1 MSDLPRFFFSNEM
14 IEKKHKEL
22 KDNLEKKNE
31 AAKQDLERIAKEKLD
46 NIRDMAKK
54 QMELQKLDGQHKI
67 DEIAKE
73 REIDTL
79 REEKNLEERQ
89 QNEKQVKVST
99 TIQVVEGH
107 YEKVND
113 TKAEIE
119 KLKNENK
126 RMEEEIKTNT
136 TKTKKIEQQINVLTK
151 NIDDN
156 QAKEKQNTKILQKL
170 TEQNAT
176 QEQSNQL
183 REKND
188 LIIVTNELIQTY
200 NDDKDIIVNRV
211 RPKLSE
217 IKNYPNYGPEQ
228 AENDVDEKL
237 KELITKPEDFNTL
250 VEQLKNL
257 IANDEVPSDNK
268 DKLVLLNT
276 KLDLLKEISQLKPF
290 NANYVT
296 IASNAGEGQA
306 MGMPDFTDL
315 GEDIEKI
322 FNAYVLIHIDNK
334 IPLNKYQTCI
344 DAITGYVNKEIDI
357 DKEARSFLELD
368 CERKFGVFNEKFST
382 NISPLL
388 NNILNTDN
396 TCKTVAEL
404 SDVKNDFDNF
414 IDKIVEF
421 FNDVFSNEI
430 KKMWTTTNAAERIK
444 IHLNLIKTILDSMLQ
459 GNQASRTKI
468 AKFKSSVAMISANNN
483 LPDIL
488 TEESNCIV
496 RIDDFEDFIT
506 EYNEAQKTLKTS
518 FEGDSLLKKLY
529 EKLNLFDNFET
540 VHTIQDG
547 SNSINDSH
555 PSNLDEKYTKFL
567 EQQATFRENLTKIID
582 AIKCLNTFIIEKDK
596 ELVAEKK
603 AAAEEK
609 AKEKVAIRLQSVYR
623 EKNTRKQLA
632 AEKAAAEALQAAFRG
647 LKARKKAAK
656 LRQQKEE
663 RKQLE
668 NNAAIKIQTAE
679 RQRKAKET
687 LNNLKQERTRKEQ
700 AAAVIIQSAQ
710 RKKQAYNLSK
720 SISDERAAK
729 AAEKEA
735 AKAAAE
741 AKSAKITEYKTTIE
755 SLQSR
760 ISSLYEFVSKKSE
773 ITVLIN
779 AANSMVTENNY
790 LTNHNTIITTFETKF
805 NTVFETVKTRHDE
818 LQKLALTLKQKLNDY
833 ETNRIQD
840 LPKIN
845 NALLDTSVEATNI
858 DSFKNA
864 ITQYN
869 DFLRNIIGNETKL
882 GKFNGAFE
890 NKPLPSEFWS
900 VASEISLTISVLS
913 EGIRG
918 QYETHVDGLKRLDVD
933 IGNIDFSVITKA
945 GEDYKKL
952 KEPSSSTSET
962 VVDVMQKFISDY
974 SGLESTYNFTVFRDT
989 DFTELANT
997 VAAAAAEKASTDK
1010 AAAAEKPPVCGT
1022 GERDAVARKIGSLP
1036 FHPEQRD
1043 VDCGFAKQILDTISG
1058 HEANH
1063 SHDKIVIFCG
1073 MNFDYY
1079 SNWGKKFFGQDKF
1092 DSLNNIEKIAC
1103 EVNDPRFLL
1112 DNRNVNEM
1120 VLEKSE
1126 NDSITKVNDEWNVIK
1141 TININNNNN
1150 NSPYALQN
1158 FSQAERFDKEMVK
1171 NCLESLIEVP
1181 NIINSYFFK
1190 HYITEQILKEIQTDN
1205 YEDFKNLIKDE
1216 FQTHEGKSEL
1226 ITAYKIIT
1234 YMSEMGIEKFVTL
1247 LVHGTSLIDNLNYN
1261 NLLINFTKL
1270 EYATTKYLHQIS
1282 DPENSNITTITTAQR
1297 NIVQMADDP
1306 TGSLESATLKL
1317 ANIATAR
1324 TTVPINQNAQELKDL
1339 ILETDLKILQSIAD
1353 NESRP
1358 KAKAQEKVFEFLQN
1372 ISIYYNV
1379 HYKNS
1384 FTYNNNNSI
1393 KKFLKIIQH
1402 THNRSDYYS
1411 LFKWNTFLSDNKT
1424 PNQHAWASYRL
1435 YEAINKIYF
1444 TTDGF
1449 LSWSEFLTIK
1459 QIGTKINAQNSMLR
1473 AGKQQITMKTLG
1485 SSESSFTGWKPR
1497 VGVLPRRQGRQVT
1510 NTTRITVK
1518 PASNQGKAT
1527 VKPYRGGGKKM
1538 TRKKKGKKPQKRT
1551 RHHKKNVTRPLR
1563 KNKTKP
1569 TRRK

>member
-14 IEKKHKEL
+14 IQKKHTEL
-22 KDNLEKKNE
+22 QDNLKKKNE
-31 AAKQDLERIAKEKLD
+31 AAKQELERIAKEKLD

-73 REIDTL
+73 SEIDTL
-79 REEKNLEERQ
+79 RDKKNLEEREQ
-89 QNEKQVKVST
+89 GVKRANMNNV
-99 TIQVVEGH
+99 IQVVEGH
-107 YEKVND
+107 YETVND
-113 TKAEIE
+113 TKTDIIEIQ
-119 KLKNENK
+119 KENN
-126 RMEEEIKTNT
+126 RREEEIKTNT
-136 TKTKKIEQQINVLTK
+136 KKIGEIEQQIKDLTE
-151 NIDDN
+151 NISQLKAN
-156 QAKEKQNTKILQKL
+156 EKQNTEELQKL
-170 TEQNAT
+170 ADKDAT
-176 QEQSNQL
+176 QEQKQELRKNQ
-183 REKND
+183 D
-188 LIIVTNELIQTY
+188 LINVTNELIQSDID
-200 NDDKDIIVNRV
+200 NKGIIDKKV
-211 RPKLSE
+211 RAKLSE
-217 IKNYPNYGPEQ
+217 INNYPNYGPEQ
-228 AENDVDEKL
+228 AEEDVDNKL
-237 KELITKPEDFNTL
+237 QDLITNKRDFNRL
-250 VEQLKNL
+250 VIKVRQL
-257 IANDEVPSDNK
+257 IAKDEVPSNYK
-268 DKLVLLNT
+268 DKMSSLKS
-276 KLDLLKEISQLKPF
+276 KLKLLKEISGLNPF
-290 NANYVT
+290 NPKYVDV
-296 IASNAGEGQA
+296 ASDKGSSFEEAAGR
-306 MGMPDFTDL
+306 MPHFTEL
-315 GEDIEKI
+315 GDGIIKI
-322 FNAYVLIHIDNK
+322 FNAYVLIHKDK
-334 IPLNKYQTCI
+334 DKYETCI
-344 DAITGYVNKEIDI
+344 TAIGEYETKERYI
-357 DKEARSFLELD
+357 DKEARRFLGLE
-368 CERKFGVFNEKFST
+368 CNKEFGEFNNKFPDLS
-382 NISPLL
+382 S
-388 NNILNTDN
+388 ILNDKN
-396 TCKTVAEL
+396 ECKTVNAE
-404 SDVKNDFDNF
+404 DVIDKIDK
-414 IDKIVEF
+414 IDKIVKF

-430 KKMWTTTNAAERIK
+430 KKMWTTTFTAMDIK
-444 IHLNLIKTILDSMLQ
+444 SHLNFIKQIFNFMLQ
-459 GNQASRTKI
+459 KRYRGLSRKYIGKI
-468 AKFKSSVAMISANNN
+468 NTWNKLSID
-483 LPDIL
+483 LPNTL

-496 RIDDFEDFIT
+496 DIKNFTT
-506 EYNEAQKTLKTS
+506 EYTKAQKTLKTS
-518 FEGDSLLKKLY
+518 FEGDSLPTTLY